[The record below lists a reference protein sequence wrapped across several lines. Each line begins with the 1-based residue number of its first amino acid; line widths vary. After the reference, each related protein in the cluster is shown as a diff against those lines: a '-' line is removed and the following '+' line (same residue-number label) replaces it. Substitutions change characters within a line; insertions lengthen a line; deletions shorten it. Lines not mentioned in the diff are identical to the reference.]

1 MTPQPLPKRTPR
13 QSIMPTNDPSPVDL
27 EALLAGNRTE
37 FEKLV
42 IQESPRLFRILV
54 RMLGDDDEARSI
66 MQETWLQAWQ
76 RLDSFRRESKL
87 TTWLYAI
94 GINLARG
101 ALRKAKR
108 TRSLDE
114 QGVGHLQPSFN
125 RGMFEH
131 SVDAWS
137 PEQFAELADRKR
149 MVHDAIDRLPDDY
162 REVVILRDIE
172 EFDTDEVARALDIS
186 NGAVRVRLH
195 RARQALRTLL
205 HAQMSDPV
213 HFSGGT
219 P

>member
-1 MTPQPLPKRTPR
+1 
-13 QSIMPTNDPSPVDL
+13 MPTNDPSPVDI

-101 ALRKAKR
+101 VLRKAKR
-108 TRSLDE
+108 TRPLDE
-114 QGVGHLQPSFN
+114 HDVGHLQPSFN

-131 SVDAWS
+131 HVDAWS
-137 PEQFAELADRKR
+137 PEQFAILADRKQV
-149 MVHDAIDRLPDDY
+149 VHDAIDRLPDDY
-162 REVVILRDIE
+162 REVVIMRDIE
-172 EFDTDEVARALDIS
+172 EMDTDDVARALDLS

-195 RARQALRTLL
+195 RARQALRALL
-205 HAQMSDPV
+205 QAQMNDQA
-213 HFSGGT
+213 HHYGET

>member
-1 MTPQPLPKRTPR
+1 MASNQTPD
-13 QSIMPTNDPSPVDL
+13 IDL
-27 EALLAGNRTE
+27 EALLSGNRAE

-76 RLDSFRRESKL
+76 RMDSFRRESKF

-114 QGVGHLQPSFN
+114 KDVGNLLPSFN
-125 RGMFEH
+125 HGMFEH
-131 SVDAWS
+131 EVDTWS
-137 PEQFAELADRKR
+137 PEHFAILSDRKQ
-149 MVHDAIDRLPDDY
+149 MVHEAIARLPDDY
-162 REVVILRDIE
+162 REVVIMRDIE
-172 EFDTDEVARALDIS
+172 EWDTDEVARALDIS

-195 RARQALRTLL
+195 RARQALRALL
-205 HAQMSDPV
+205 NAQMNRRTQL
-213 HFSGGT
+213 SGET